1 MYRIMIVD
9 DEKLIRK
16 GLRETIDWKSLGF
29 SVEAEASNGNQAL
42 EILAS
47 NNIDVIIVD
56 IRMPGM
62 SGLEL
67 IEKVAKEHKDVYFV
81 ILTGYEDFTY
91 AKKAIDFGVKRYL
104 LKPVSDEEIF
114 QTFTDL
120 KIEIDNNKKK
130 SRNIMI

>member
-81 ILTGYEDFTY
+81 ILTGYEE
-91 AKKAIDFGVKRYL
+91 L
-104 LKPVSDEEIF
+104 
-114 QTFTDL
+114 
-120 KIEIDNNKKK
+120 
-130 SRNIMI
+130 